1 MEEIYDRLPNEPLDM
16 PDLDDLNFGVGNQD
30 SLSDDDFNEEE
41 GDGSGSDFNSKCAAG
56 DEVIEEFRR
65 ERVKD
70 NEARQA
76 KLEELTRK
84 E

>member
-16 PDLDDLNFGVGNQD
+16 PDLDDLNFGVGN
-30 SLSDDDFNEEE
+30 SLSDDDFDNDDDGE
-41 GDGSGSDFNSKCAAG
+41 GSGSDSKCHAG